1 MSRNGFAR
9 AGPANIGTPARET
22 LALLGGV
29 GTPVTGCEGGGP
41 GADTHP
47 FRNEPLVM
55 VAAGYAHVAVVT
67 DRGGVW
73 VWGFDLE
80 HQLGPVPRG
89 QHGRRHNEI
98 PMRWPSSVCGGSP
111 VVMVG
116 CGDQH
121 TLALTRAGHVWTC
134 FFGGSAV
141 VSVKAGQ
148 VHSAA
153 VTAAGELW
161 TWGHGF
167 LGPMGLG
174 RMPFTQSAFR
184 APKRVGAPDAPGKR
198 CVSTLVGVLC
208 LCARRREGENET

>member
-1 MSRNGFAR
+1 MGVRMSRNGFAR
-9 AGPANIGTPARET
+9 AGPADIGTPARET
-22 LALLGGV
+22 LALLSGF

-47 FRNEPLVM
+47 LRNEPLVM

-73 VWGFDLE
+73 VWGFDLG
-80 HQLGPVPRG
+80 HQLGPAPRG

-98 PMRWPSSVCGGSP
+98 SMRWPSSVCGGSP

-121 TLALTRAGHVWTC
+121 TLALTAC
-134 FFGGSAV
+134 
-141 VSVKAGQ
+141 
-148 VHSAA
+148 
-153 VTAAGELW
+153 
-161 TWGHGF
+161 
-167 LGPMGLG
+167 
-174 RMPFTQSAFR
+174 R

-198 CVSTLVGVLC
+198 CVRTLVGVLC